1 MGIEVKGIKK
11 AYARKKVLTDISF
24 SAEVGS
30 CTAIL
35 GSNGSG
41 KSTLLSVLAGVRR
54 ADGGSF
60 VYVQDIEEETA
71 AGKVREPRGEQR
83 EKHPSSVQGIDLLRN
98 PGRIP
103 KVLGYVPQGE
113 PLFEELSAWDNLR
126 MWYDRETLRRELSEG
141 TLKLLGIDSFL
152 KTPVRRMSGGMK
164 KRLSIGCAVAAHPKI
179 LLLDEPSAALD
190 PVCKE
195 NIHSYLEA
203 YRREGGIVLMATH
216 DAQDLELCNMC
227 YILRDGILHPWQYD
241 GDFHK
246 LAEALREKHF

>member
-1 MGIEVKGIKK
+1 MEIEVTGIKK

-24 SAEVGS
+24 SAKAGS
-30 CTAIL
+30 CVAIL

-41 KSTLLSVLAGVRR
+41 KSTLLSILAGVRR

-60 VYVQDIEEETA
+60 LYTPPDSIPGV
-71 AGKVREPRGEQR
+71 
-83 EKHPSSVQGIDLLRN
+83 DLLRH
-98 PGRIP
+98 PGQIS

-113 PLFEELSAWDNLR
+113 PLFEELNAWDNLR
-126 MWYDRETLRRELSEG
+126 MWYDRRTLQRELSEG
-141 TLKLLGIDSFL
+141 ALKLLGIDLFL

-164 KRLSIGCAVAAHPKI
+164 KRLSIGCAVVSHPKI

-195 NIHSYLEA
+195 SIRSYLEV

-216 DAQDLELCNMC
+216 DAQDLELCNEC
-227 YILRDGILHPWQYD
+227 YILRDGTLHPWRYD
-241 GDFHK
+241 GDFHR
-246 LAEALREKHF
+246 LAEAMCEKNF

>member
-1 MGIEVKGIKK
+1 MGIEVTGIKK
-11 AYARKKVLTDISF
+11 AYARKQVLTDISF
-24 SAEVGS
+24 CAEEGS

-60 VYVQDIEEETA
+60 VYAQST
-71 AGKVREPRGEQR
+71 
-83 EKHPSSVQGIDLLRN
+83 DLLRH
-98 PGRIP
+98 PGQIP

-113 PLFEELSAWDNLR
+113 PLFEELNAWDNLR
-126 MWYDRETLRRELSEG
+126 MWYDRETLKRELSEG
-141 TLKLLGIDSFL
+141 TLKLLGINSFL

-164 KRLSIGCAVAAHPKI
+164 KRLSIGCAVVAHPKI

-195 NIHSYLEA
+195 SIHSYLEA

-216 DAQDLELCNMC
+216 DAQDLELCNAC
-227 YILRDGILHPWQYD
+227 YILREGVLYPWQYD

-246 LAEALREKHF
+246 LAEKLVY